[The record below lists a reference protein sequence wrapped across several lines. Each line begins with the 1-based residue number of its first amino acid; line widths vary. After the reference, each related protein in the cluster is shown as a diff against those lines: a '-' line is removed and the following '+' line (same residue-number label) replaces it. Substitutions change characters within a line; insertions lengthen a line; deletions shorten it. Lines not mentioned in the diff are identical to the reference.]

1 MNQLHPRGVGSAR
14 QAGTRSGIT
23 RQDLMREAGHL
34 ANRHRPKAGGLSPAT
49 AHLSAMYPKGSQM
62 TSTSTGLATMPYQEL
77 AADPRAGVIAPGDC
91 GHDEAP
97 RSLSQ
102 RC

>member
-1 MNQLHPRGVGSAR
+1 MNQLHPRGAGSAR

-23 RQDLMREAGHL
+23 RQD
-34 ANRHRPKAGGLSPAT
+34 
-49 AHLSAMYPKGSQM
+49 PKGSQM
-62 TSTSTGLATMPYQEL
+62 TSTSTGLATMPYLEL

>member
-1 MNQLHPRGVGSAR
+1 
-14 QAGTRSGIT
+14 
-23 RQDLMREAGHL
+23 
-34 ANRHRPKAGGLSPAT
+34 
-49 AHLSAMYPKGSQM
+49 MYPKESQM
-62 TSTSTGLATMPYQEL
+62 TITSTGLATVLYQEL
-77 AADPRAGVIAPGDC
+77 AAAPRAGVIAPGDC